1 MQSDDDKNS
10 KNGPKSPHQDGPV
23 DSSQSKDLDQ
33 AQSSQIFSD
42 QPHVDPIELIE
53 SVEAESLSE
62 IEIIRESWS
71 RLSEDNKKE
80 SFEKLNRADSVE
92 FFLTLK
98 SNDQYLLVKELP
110 LGEKRTWVRLLAP
123 DDVADLIQEV
133 PESDHEQKDEYLSLL
148 DPQTRREVTALLAY
162 AEDNAGGIMSSR
174 FIRLRPYMNVDEAI
188 SYIRIQAKTQ
198 VETIYY
204 AYVLTPDM
212 RLLGVV
218 SFRELFSAPSEK
230 KIEDLMHTDVVK
242 IPVDLDQEQIGQIF
256 SQNELM
262 AIPVIDAEQKMVG
275 IVTFDDVAEVV
286 QEEATEDIHKIGA
299 VETLDAPYLQIKFS
313 EMLKKR
319 AGWLMVLFIG
329 EMFTATALGY
339 FEHILE
345 RAVVLSMFLPL
356 IISSGGNSGSQAST
370 LIVRAMALGEV
381 RIKDWW
387 RVLVR
392 EISTGL
398 ALGLCLGVIGMIRI
412 YFWPWRESMYGAHY
426 GPIALTVGCSVLGV
440 VLWGTISGSML
451 PFILR
456 FLKLDPAA
464 ASAPAVATIVDVT
477 GVIIYFTMAITILK
491 GILL

>member
-1 MQSDDDKNS
+1 MQSEDDKNNSNNGPNSSRVDNQPVSS
-10 KNGPKSPHQDGPV
+10 KNSESANPSTNKENVELSA
-23 DSSQSKDLDQ
+23 LD
-33 AQSSQIFSD
+33 A
-42 QPHVDPIELIE
+42 L
-53 SVEAESLSE
+53 
-62 IEIIRESWS
+62 RESWP

-92 FFLTLK
+92 FYLMLK
-98 SNDQYLLVKELP
+98 SNDQFILIKELP
-110 LGEKRTWVRLLAP
+110 LGEKRSWVRLLAP
-123 DDVADLIQEV
+123 DDVADLIQEI
-133 PESDHEQKDEYLSLL
+133 PESDHEKKDEYLSLL
-148 DPQTRREVTALLAY
+148 DPQTKREVTALLAY
-162 AEDNAGGIMSSR
+162 AEDKAGGIMSSR

-212 RLLGVV
+212 QLLGVV
-218 SFRELFSAPSEK
+218 SFRELFGAPSEK
-230 KIEDLMHTDVVK
+230 KIEDLMHTDVIK

-256 SQNELM
+256 SKNDLM
-262 AIPVIDAEQKMVG
+262 AIPVIDAGQKMVG
-275 IVTFDDVAEVV
+275 IVTFDDVAEIV

-299 VETLDAPYLQIKFS
+299 VESLDAPYLQIKFS

-339 FEHILE
+339 YENILQ
-345 RAVVLSMFLPL
+345 RAIVLSMFLPL
-356 IISSGGNSGSQAST
+356 IISSGGNAGSQAST

-387 RVLVR
+387 RVLIR

-398 ALGLCLGVIGMIRI
+398 ALGLCLGLIGMMRI
-412 YFWPWRESMYGAHY
+412 YFWPWRESMYGEHY

-456 FLKLDPAA
+456 SLKLDPAA

-477 GVIIYFTMAITILK
+477 GVIIFFTMAITILK